1 MKIRSN
7 LAGSRSELLPMAAD
21 RRVFNAAADGR
32 AAVSW
37 HPCCARQGV
46 DVVKEKKSKKELATL
61 VADAIEAA
69 IGHGRVMPPF
79 IEGHVRDGMGRTWD
93 VSMPAPTPV
102 HRKAIDS
109 VRDRFDLS

>member
-1 MKIRSN
+1 M
-7 LAGSRSELLPMAAD
+7 
-21 RRVFNAAADGR
+21 VGR
-32 AAVSW
+32 LVSW

-93 VSMPAPTPV
+93 VSSPAPTPV